1 MSKSAN
7 TAVKGEPVR
16 LKKRSYWGEV
26 WHQLKK
32 NPVSVICLVFLALLV
47 LATIFSTWIA
57 PYDYAQQDLM
67 LRFAKPS
74 LQHIM
79 GCDAYGRHLRG
90 HGHRAGH
97 DHRRPLRLLR
107 QDAG

>member
-32 NPVSVICLVFLALLV
+32 NPVSVICLIFLALLV

-57 PYDYAQQDLM
+57 PM
-67 LRFAKPS
+67 TMRS
-74 LQHIM
+74 
-79 GCDAYGRHLRG
+79 RT
-90 HGHRAGH
+90 
-97 DHRRPLRLLR
+97 
-107 QDAG
+107 